1 MAERIVNGY
10 RRLFE
15 VMALHHYWIDQG
27 SAISSPD
34 PLKIDGILTY
44 DVRPFLALRPTTST
58 KKKLAGLRCVFRE
71 TALGM
76 VVAAPKEALIPDDS
90 VFEFILTI
98 QNAAF
103 FNYTALTL
111 QDQKIYEHYHLT
123 ENKTYRYKANVPVL
137 SNLTGASRTV
147 DGKKHLFLSKEIPAN
162 AANEPLEALVRDANI
177 LRQVIAQPKELQE
190 LGAQSASLP
199 VFLHQEDAPSIVA
212 PTGLIG
218 TPPARGLLLTEEIPD
233 DVYALIRISAV
244 RPGDADFSCTET
256 QKAKAPDPTSGESRH
271 PVFQLR
277 FKNRSSYWRY
287 RKKRSGAVIST
298 EADPLPLTFN
308 GNASGTKQKPSAG
321 VVKPVTKVKSD
332 TDAAVRLLSE
342 IFVEAPS

>member
-15 VMALHHYWIDQG
+15 VMVLHHYWLDKG
-27 SAISSPD
+27 NVLSSPD
-34 PLKIDGILTY
+34 PLQIDGILTY
-44 DVRPFLALRPTTST
+44 DVRPFLTLAPTAST
-58 KKKLAGLRCVFRE
+58 AKQLGGLRCVFRE

-76 VVAAPKEALIPDDS
+76 VVAAPKEALIPDES
-90 VFEFILTI
+90 VFEFVLTI

-123 ENKTYRYKANVPVL
+123 ESKTYRYKANVPAL

-162 AANEPLEALVRDANI
+162 DANEPLEALVRDASA

-190 LGAQSASLP
+190 LGSQSANLP
-199 VFLHQEDAPSIVA
+199 VFLHQEDAPPIVA
-212 PTGLIG
+212 PAGLIG
-218 TPPARGLLLTEEIPD
+218 TPPARGLLLNSEISD
-233 DVYALIRISAV
+233 EVYAFIQIAAV
-244 RPGDADFSCTET
+244 HPDDADFSCTENH
-256 QKAKAPDPTSGESRH
+256 KAKAPDPNSGDSRH
-271 PVFQLR
+271 PVFQIR

-298 EADPLPLTFN
+298 EADPLPLTFS

-321 VVKPVTKVKSD
+321 LVKPVTKVKSD
-332 TDAAVRLLSE
+332 TDTAVRMLSE
-342 IFVEAPS
+342 IFIEAL